1 MNRTGF
7 TGERK
12 ARKVSHD
19 QREPREPFFDRGT
32 CARCAWFWRTERI
45 TNRGRRRSFPIAEK
59 FGCSSA
65 TLRGCINRQAIKDD
79 DRDDLTQ
86 SAREKFKALR
96 WENRELKQANENL
109 RKGEAF
115 V

>member
-1 MNRTGF
+1 MVLEN
-7 TGERK
+7 EADYK
-12 ARKVSHD
+12 S
-19 QREPREPFFDRGT
+19 
-32 CARCAWFWRTERI
+32 
-45 TNRGRRRSFPIAEK
+45 RSQAVASIAEK

-65 TLRGCINRQAIKDD
+65 TLRGWFNRRAIKDD

-86 SAREKFKALR
+86 SAREEFKALR
-96 WENRELKQANENL
+96 RENRELKQANENL